1 MLVNAT
7 IVIYIFN
14 YYISV
19 ARGLNFR
26 RTFAEMLFIS
36 LSVSALAF
44 AIGYLAR
51 TIFHLE

>member
-1 MLVNAT
+1 MLFDAI

-14 YYISV
+14 YHISV
-19 ARGLNFR
+19 ARGLNFKK
-26 RTFAEMLFIS
+26 TFAQMLFIS